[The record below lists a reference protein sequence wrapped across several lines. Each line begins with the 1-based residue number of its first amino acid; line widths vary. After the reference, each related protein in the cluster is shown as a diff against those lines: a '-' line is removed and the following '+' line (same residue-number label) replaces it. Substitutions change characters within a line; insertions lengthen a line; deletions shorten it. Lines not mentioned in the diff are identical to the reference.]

1 MACVMVQSFSSSRGE
16 DMSPLSLAK
25 TAEPLPVVAMTHVRE
40 HWKCL
45 QGTRPRVAVDA
56 GH

>member
-45 QGTRPRVAVDA
+45 QGTRLRVAVDA